1 MEETELKEGISAQEA
16 AGPGGV
22 PEGTAEGLDAEEAQS
37 DDELGWDDVQEEMRA
52 SAGKPHEEELG
63 WDDIREEMEASGKPV
78 RKEEVGTV
86 RFKEIKKGDTKKG
99 TLDLDCILDIP
110 LTLTVELG
118 RNRILISDLLELS
131 QGSVIELTKL
141 AGEPMDVFANN
152 KLIAMGEVVV
162 VNEKF
167 GVRLID
173 IASRAERLNKL
184 K

>member
-1 MEETELKEGISAQEA
+1 MDETELKKGTSVQGD
-16 AGPGGV
+16 AGPESA
-22 PEGTAEGLDAEEAQS
+22 PQETAENQDAGEANP
-37 DDELGWDDVQEEMRA
+37 D
-52 SAGKPHEEELG
+52 EELG
-63 WDDIREEMEASGKPV
+63 WGDVQEEMEASGKPIQ
-78 RKEEVGTV
+78 REEVGTV
-86 RFKEIKKGDTKKG
+86 QFKEIQKGDTQRG

-118 RNRILISDLLELS
+118 RNRMLISDLLELN

-152 KLIAMGEVVV
+152 KLIARGEVVV

-167 GVRLID
+167 GIRLIE
-173 IASRAERLNKL
+173 IVSHAERLNKL